1 MVIFDWSM
9 ASNPKLLCIHRD
21 PEQLSLLRN
30 NGYDVLTATNG
41 HDGLR
46 LFMTRPVD
54 AIVLEYHLGF
64 LDGGMV
70 ASEIKK
76 VQPLIPILMVIDHLE
91 VPDGALRAVDMV
103 VAKYDGDRFL
113 LAAVQSVLAE
123 RPVLKSK
130 PKRRGRMQPSP
141 LEGSGANDS
150 QPQQTVHNPNSP
162 FSPAEW
168 QSILKGTVKFGSDA

>member
-1 MVIFDWSM
+1 M
-9 ASNPKLLCIHRD
+9 ASNPKLLCIYRD

-30 NGYDVLTATNG
+30 NGYDVLAATNG
-41 HDGLR
+41 DEGLR

-54 AIVLEYHLGF
+54 AVVLEYHLGF

-91 VPDGALRAVDMV
+91 VPDGALRSVDMV
-103 VAKYDGDRFL
+103 VAKFDGDRFL

-123 RPVLKSK
+123 RPVLRSK
-130 PKRRGRMQPSP
+130 PKRPSRMRSLP
-141 LEGSGANDS
+141 LEGTRANDS
-150 QPQQTVHNPNSP
+150 QTQQAAQNPNSP
-162 FSPAEW
+162 FSPQEW
-168 QSILKGTVKFGSDA
+168 QSILNGKFQFGSDA